1 MATALVF
8 RFQRAPL
15 VTPGLQ
21 LVREG
26 RPPKTGSVGSPFG
39 CSHLCLGHRR
49 SYLGL
54 FRDIFFSFL
63 SKLQKSGCWLSSFLR
78 LRTWLADN

>member
-26 RPPKTGSVGSPFG
+26 RPPKTGPVGSPFG

-54 FRDIFFSFL
+54 FRDIFFRNEACPQFHFKNGITEFGYRIS
-63 SKLQKSGCWLSSFLR
+63 R
-78 LRTWLADN
+78 EE

>member
-26 RPPKTGSVGSPFG
+26 RPPKTGPVGSTFG
-39 CSHLCLGHRR
+39 CSHLCLGPVDRIWA
-49 SYLGL
+49 S
-54 FRDIFFSFL
+54 FVTFFFETRHAPNSI
-63 SKLQKSGCWLSSFLR
+63 SRTELQSLV
-78 LRTWLADN
+78 TE